1 MKAKTTWL
9 KYYIG
14 SFFKRL
20 GKRLGIRSKKKRTYP
35 GKIILTSESAN
46 VLIARLIRDG
56 KPAMVARIGGCESM
70 AAAQEAG
77 ISLGVKRHFSRDCM
91 RHIHRNAGVF
101 PPTEEIV
108 RRFGSLQRE
117 ILKNVDLL
125 AVMNMPMQ
133 DYLVNTDCPDQVVLT
148 NLRALEPFFRQNA
161 WTRALKGK
169 KVLVIH
175 PFKETI
181 ESQYRNREHLFRDPE
196 MLPEFDL
203 RVVKAVQT
211 IAGETD
217 PRFRDWFEAL
227 DYMVDE
233 ALKEDFDVAI
243 IGCGAYGMPLAS
255 RLKDAGKVAIHM
267 GGATQLLFGIKGNR
281 WDAYPDVPKLYND
294 YWVRPGESERP
305 KNASQI
311 EGACYW

>member
-14 SFFKRL
+14 AFLKRL

-35 GKIILTSESAN
+35 GKIILTPESAN